1 MRTSL
6 NDNHLA
12 KYFTEHPN
20 TGSMKTHI
28 CNVNKGVCLH
38 MGNKKKKQHYA
49 SVHASGKD
57 SRWPIYAVGNAALI
71 TCIRFWFFGN
81 AIELPPFRTRQWV
94 NNLSLISMWIIS
106 DSDLLGFSFILQ
118 ITMKSAMSCIPIFH
132 AMADNLFIYKIIY
145 TFELGFHT
153 QQCGNIM

>member
-38 MGNKKKKQHYA
+38 MGNKKKNSIMLPYTPAVKIAADQSTLSETQH
-49 SVHASGKD
+49 S
-57 SRWPIYAVGNAALI
+57 SRA
-71 TCIRFWFFGN
+71 FG
-81 AIELPPFRTRQWV
+81 
-94 NNLSLISMWIIS
+94 S
-106 DSDLLGFSFILQ
+106 DFS
-118 ITMKSAMSCIPIFH
+118 
-132 AMADNLFIYKIIY
+132 
-145 TFELGFHT
+145 ET
-153 QQCGNIM
+153 Q

>member
-1 MRTSL
+1 MITIWLNISL
-6 NDNHLA
+6 NIQTLA
-12 KYFTEHPN
+12 AWK
-20 TGSMKTHI
+20 HI
-28 CNVNKGVCLH
+28 FVMWTKVFVYIWGI
-38 MGNKKKKQHYA
+38 KKQKKQHYA

-118 ITMKSAMSCIPIFH
+118 ITMKSAMSYIPRLFPIFH